1 MAKTSKKEQQERKNT
16 LKTASKQRSQ
26 VRWQVILLAA
36 IAFLMYAQT
45 LRFGLVMDDKMVI
58 NDHSV
63 VQQGVSGIGTLLTK
77 DSFYGFDTFYDR
89 ASQRKTYRPVSFVS
103 FAVEKQLWNN
113 NPIMGHLVNTVLYTI
128 TVVLVFMLLRRLFA
142 KHIEQQPD
150 FVWLPFSAALLFAV
164 HPIHTSVV
172 ANIKSRDELF
182 ALMFAVLSAILLF
195 EYIRSNSLKH
205 VMWSVFCFALALFSK
220 ESAVLMLPVICVF
233 MPATFTDLDAKKRV
247 MLSLPYIAV
256 TMLFLAIWF
265 GLVGR
270 VEEGM
275 FAYKLHNPFAGASFA
290 ERTATGFLLVG
301 VYCLKAIFPFTLSE
315 GYTYNQ
321 IPLVGWTDWRVIA
334 SLLLVLGLLVFAGM
348 RFRAV
353 SKHDTSKRWER
364 ILAFCVV
371 SFFTTLILASNL
383 VVYAGSLIGE
393 RFLFTP
399 SLFVV
404 IALAYG
410 VFVLFGA
417 ETKQFRRTFAL
428 GTVLVLASVYAVRG
442 LARLPD
448 WVSDYK
454 LLQTDHRS
462 TPESMMTA
470 RNYASQLLVRIGK
483 TQNVTEQSILLD
495 EAEAVLNRA
504 VAVDSSADAALYD
517 LQALC
522 ALQRKNFDRAFRLE
536 ERAMKLDSAS
546 RDSIHQKPIFRQN
559 LAAAFVSRAAQRIN
573 QDSITL
579 GKSDLQAALRLNPK
593 SETAYLNLGM
603 VFGKQQQLDSA
614 LAYFQAA
621 FRINP
626 RSETAQQYIY
636 AIQQAKREAMEAQET
651 VQNPSFK

>member
-1 MAKTSKKEQQERKNT
+1 MAKASKKEQQERKNT
-16 LKTASKQRSQ
+16 IKIASKERSQ

-45 LRFGLVMDDKMVI
+45 LRFGLVMDDNMVI
-58 NDHSV
+58 TDHSV
-63 VQQGVSGIGTLLTK
+63 VQQGVGGVGTLITK

-103 FAVEKQLWNN
+103 FALEKQLWNN
-113 NPIMGHLVNTVLYTI
+113 NPVMGHLVNTVLYAI

-142 KHIEQQPD
+142 KHIEQQPH
-150 FVWLPFSAALLFAV
+150 FAWLPFSAALLFAV

-182 ALMFAVLSAILLF
+182 ALMFAVFSAILLF
-195 EYIRSNSLKH
+195 DYIRSNSLKY
-205 VMWSVFCFALALFSK
+205 VIWSVVCFALALFSK
-220 ESAVLMLPVICVF
+220 ESAVLMLPVVCVL
-233 MPATFTDLDAKKRV
+233 MPAIFTDLDTKKRV

-256 TMLFLAIWF
+256 TVLFLAVWF

-275 FAYKLHNPFAGASFA
+275 FGYKLYNPFAGASFA

-301 VYCLKAIFPFTLSE
+301 VYCVKAIFPFTLSE

-321 IPLVGWTDWRVIA
+321 IPLVGWTDWRAIA
-334 SLLLVLGLLVFAGM
+334 SLLLVVGLLVFAGVK
-348 RFRAV
+348 FRAV
-353 SKHDTSKRWER
+353 SRNWER
-364 ILAFCVV
+364 GISFCIL

-383 VVYAGSLIGE
+383 IVYAGSLIGE

-404 IALAYG
+404 IALVCG
-410 VFVLFGA
+410 VFVAFGA

-428 GTVLVLASVYAVRG
+428 AAILVFASIYAVRG
-442 LARLPD
+442 LVRLPD

-462 TPESMMTA
+462 TPESIMTA
-470 RNYASQLLVRIGK
+470 RNYASQLLVRVGK

-522 ALQRKNFDRAFRLE
+522 ALQRKNVDRAFRLE
-536 ERAMKLDSAS
+536 ERAMMLDSAS
-546 RDSIHQKPIFRQN
+546 RDAIHQKPIFKQN

-573 QDSITL
+573 QDSIEL
-579 GKSDLQAALRLNPK
+579 GMSDLQAALRLNPK

-603 VFGKQQQLDSA
+603 VFGKRQQLDSA
-614 LAYFQAA
+614 LVYFQAA
-621 FRINP
+621 YRINP

-636 AIQQAKREAMEAQET
+636 AIQQAKRESLKDQEAVE
-651 VQNPSFK
+651 NPSFK